1 MTRALTS
8 TTTLVL
14 YALAVA
20 GPLQLM
26 SAPALAQANVA
37 KPVDKIGEWGI
48 YVAGTGKQK
57 FCYAATSPKERKPD
71 NLPRDPAYLYIIS
84 RPAENVKSEITV
96 VLGFAAKAGST
107 AKAEIGATSFDM
119 TPQGKEL
126 WMDNAAKE
134 TQMVAALRKG
144 QKLVLK
150 TTSQRG
156 NVTTDTYVL
165 TGLDKALERV
175 AKECQ

>member
-1 MTRALTS
+1 MTRVLTS

-20 GPLQLM
+20 GPFPIM
-26 SAPALAQANVA
+26 AAPALAQANMA
-37 KPVDKIGEWGI
+37 KPVDKSGEWGI

-57 FCYAATSPKERKPD
+57 YCYAATSPKERKPD
-71 NLPRDPAYLYIIS
+71 LQRDPAYLYIIN
-84 RPAENVKSEITV
+84 RPAENVKNEITI
-96 VLGFAAKAGST
+96 VLGFPAKAGST
-107 AKAEIGATSFDM
+107 AKAEIGSASFDM
-119 TPQGKEL
+119 TPKGKEV